1 VIEGLGPLAT
11 LSVLEHADHSFH
23 DPVRFGKT
31 DAQVMVEM
39 LDVMAGVGVAGRIDP
54 LAGALQCSV
63 PEPIREAPHDRYL
76 YQIRP

>member
-23 DPVRFGKT
+23 VPVRFGKT

-39 LDVMAGVGVAGRIDP
+39 LDVMAGWVSRAELTP
-54 LAGALQCSV
+54 
-63 PEPIREAPHDRYL
+63 
-76 YQIRP
+76 